1 MVNGFVL
8 RILKLAT
15 IFKQKKKK
23 KKEKKKCEAIENRQ
37 KKNIE

>member
-15 IFKQKKKK
+15 IFKQKRKKK
-23 KKEKKKCEAIENRQ
+23 KKICVAIENWQ
-37 KKNIE
+37 EENIV

>member
-15 IFKQKKKK
+15 IFKQKKRK
-23 KKEKKKCEAIENRQ
+23 KKEKKMCEAIENWQ
-37 KKNIE
+37 EENIV